1 MFDRYFNLS
10 ISTQTPH
17 RLKSMRDW
25 KNRRPQEVYLY
36 SQGAACQPNSGCEDC
51 LRMFEIVLS
60 FEGKS
65 KHGVPLFFL
74 CTYVCVICIYIYC
87 MILYLYVMVM
97 IYAYTVPGTVPY
109 TYIDIDLQVQTL
121 WRHKSTQQICAIPN
135 LELHVFMPGWSRRN
149 VPGGDERLENFA
161 TVWEACSSSG
171 AWRRRGRFR
180 CAWCACEMWLWLIL

>member
-65 KHGVPLFFL
+65 KHGVPLLF
-74 CTYVCVICIYIYC
+74 CIHIRMCDIYIYRYIVYDIISIC
-87 MILYLYVMVM
+87 YGYGIYIYGTGYRTVYLY
-97 IYAYTVPGTVPY
+97 
-109 TYIDIDLQVQTL
+109 
-121 WRHKSTQQICAIPN
+121 
-135 LELHVFMPGWSRRN
+135 
-149 VPGGDERLENFA
+149 
-161 TVWEACSSSG
+161 
-171 AWRRRGRFR
+171 
-180 CAWCACEMWLWLIL
+180 